1 LVLAP
6 HCSTFSRKCALS
18 DGLIIH
24 ISFQIIFF
32 MSPQSTIRIG
42 ILSFLMIDLSTCLH
56 CPLGNEKFS
65 PLRPPLKNPT
75 NFFESYRGQ
84 EIKASACTIKAS
96 ACNGACKSLQK
107 DSYQAAWSAEAQDD
121 GINENLIDD
130 DGLARQ
136 GHGPQRLLRLKGGGL
151 WSGRSGI
158 RQLPSSGIPIT
169 LKLVVSA
176 CGGAWCF
183 GSISGLVT
191 IFGIVLSPGGLDFL
205 IDNYGLLIP
214 FLFVAF
220 HSVLAA
226 VQLQKLISVFRASS
240 LSSIRWTLICQVSWI
255 LRISNTTGIF
265 LILCENLC
273 IATHYAALTHR
284 RAAHRASSTSILSA
298 RAAVCRP
305 ASPI

>member
-6 HCSTFSRKCALS
+6 HCSTYTRKCALS

-32 MSPQSTIRIG
+32 MAPQSTIRIG

-65 PLRPPLKNPT
+65 PLRPPLKNPP
-75 NFFESYRGQ
+75 NFFESYREQ
-84 EIKASACTIKAS
+84 QIKAS
-96 ACNGACKSLQK
+96 ACNGACKSLKK
-107 DSYQAAWSAEAQDD
+107 DSYQSAWSAEAQDD
-121 GINENLIDD
+121 GKNEHLIDD

-151 WSGRSGI
+151 WSGRSGL

-240 LSSIRWTLICQVSWI
+240 LSSIRWTLICQVSYI
-255 LRISNTTGIF
+255 RRISNTTGIL
-265 LILCENLC
+265 LI
-273 IATHYAALTHR
+273 
-284 RAAHRASSTSILSA
+284 
-298 RAAVCRP
+298 
-305 ASPI
+305 